1 MILPRF
7 LVASAAALLC
17 MAASAAA
24 TPVLIVAKGG
34 HPVTPGMMRSMH
46 GANARRNDPASAHI
60 EPLPIEQLRSLVA
73 STPGAEPM
81 KRPHPATETL
91 TFKHPIG
98 RLAQFSTMFF
108 TQAELVWDGPFFGAH
123 SSEGPGLNVA
133 NMNVNEMD
141 VAVSQRGAS
150 KALVL
155 DFQVSGGPEILVMK
169 QICNTNCT
177 TTVLQTANPVD
188 GHILV
193 YLPLDHSAE
202 RMTVSLEPNFS
213 AASQSSL
220 YVQGVTVTAAD

>member
-1 MILPRF
+1 MPKF
-7 LVASAAALLC
+7 LSTSAATLLC
-17 MAASAAA
+17 IAASAAA
-24 TPVLIVAKGG
+24 NPVLIVAKGG
-34 HPVTPGMMRSMH
+34 HPVTPGMLRSMH
-46 GANARRNDPASAHI
+46 GANARRDGAASAHI
-60 EPLPIEQLRSLVA
+60 EPLSIEQLRGLVA

-81 KRPHPATETL
+81 KRPHPDSETL
-91 TFKHPIG
+91 SFKHPVG
-98 RLAQFSTMFF
+98 RLAQFSTMFLS
-108 TQAELVWDGPFFGAH
+108 QAELVWNGPFFGAH
-123 SSEGPGLNVA
+123 STDGPGLNVPE
-133 NMNVNEMD
+133 MNVTEMD
-141 VAVSQRGAS
+141 VAVSQRAAS